1 LPQAST
7 ISNHHAFWQKTIS
20 FFIDQAS
27 CNLQSDEMPSSI
39 HSTNIGTKTW
49 NRPSS
54 TDCESLA
61 AIRPRTAHFASISES
76 RSSDDDCKRRRT
88 SGSSTGTCATSPSKV
103 NWSGTAIGDHC
114 ASPPSSTSAA
124 ACRPVPAPASAAC
137 EWLRTAQLLVASV
150 AEEVAAGGDGERAA
164 AIMSATLGPDGRL
177 QLGAFNLQQRRPF
190 LSFSR

>member
-1 LPQAST
+1 LPQAPT
-7 ISNHHAFWQKTIS
+7 INNRHAYRQGMVSLFV
-20 FFIDQAS
+20 DQAS
-27 CNLQSDEMPSSI
+27 CNVKGDEMPSSTHRTSFVSI
-39 HSTNIGTKTW
+39 SS
-49 NRPSS
+49 NRPKS
-54 TDCESLA
+54 TGCSESL
-61 AIRPRTAHFASISES
+61 IRSRTAKSDLATQS

-124 ACRPVPAPASAAC
+124 AFRPVPAPASAAC

-150 AEEVAAGGDGERAA
+150 AAEVAAGGDGERAA

-177 QLGAFNLQQRRPF
+177 QLGAFDLQQRRPL
-190 LSFSR
+190 LSFPR